1 MENVMNEPSN
11 DDSVK
16 RSLLAARLDALSE
29 DDLVL
34 LTNRSK
40 QTIIDWRRRR
50 KGPPYMR
57 VGGMVLYPRKFLQ
70 EWLEGRVKTTKPVG
84 AKGLL

>member
-1 MENVMNEPSN
+1 
-11 DDSVK
+11 
-16 RSLLAARLDALSE
+16 
-29 DDLVL
+29 
-34 LTNRSK
+34 
-40 QTIIDWRRRR
+40 
-50 KGPPYMR
+50 MR